1 LQVEG
6 HEEASGMDALSTG
19 INVYAANTIRGSSS
33 ECGIRKRG
41 GVYLKLYALKYG
53 SVKIGRSGERF

>member
-1 LQVEG
+1 
-6 HEEASGMDALSTG
+6 MDALSTG

-33 ECGIRKRG
+33 ECVIRMRG